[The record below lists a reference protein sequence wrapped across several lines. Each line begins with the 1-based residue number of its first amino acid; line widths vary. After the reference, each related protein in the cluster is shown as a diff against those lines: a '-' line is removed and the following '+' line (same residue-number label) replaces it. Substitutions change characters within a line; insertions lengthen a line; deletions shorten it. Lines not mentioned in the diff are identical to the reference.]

1 MKTATTSDR
10 DSANPEPDHLGPF
23 VTGRVVDRK
32 GAATYVHLIRAP
44 DDPERSP
51 RPKGG
56 VRDRAPHRTL
66 SKQPAAFWE
75 PEIVAALADGVP
87 RTFNR
92 IGVERFDLTADVLFT
107 TSVNKALWSLVER
120 GILEHTLVAP
130 ILFRIRQGSPVLPD
144 PPRQL
149 ELFETPP
156 H

>member
-1 MKTATTSDR
+1 MKTTTPSDR
-10 DSANPEPDHLGPF
+10 DSPVPSEPAPGPF
-23 VTGRVVDRK
+23 VTGRKVDRR

-44 DDPERSP
+44 TDPERSP

-66 SKQPAAFWE
+66 SKQPAQFWE
-75 PEIVAALADGVP
+75 PEILAALADGIP

-120 GILEHTLVAP
+120 GFLEHTLTAP
-130 ILFRIRQGSPVLPD
+130 ILFRIRKGSPA
-144 PPRQL
+144 PPKVPEQL
-149 ELFETPP
+149 HLFGAP
-156 H
+156 